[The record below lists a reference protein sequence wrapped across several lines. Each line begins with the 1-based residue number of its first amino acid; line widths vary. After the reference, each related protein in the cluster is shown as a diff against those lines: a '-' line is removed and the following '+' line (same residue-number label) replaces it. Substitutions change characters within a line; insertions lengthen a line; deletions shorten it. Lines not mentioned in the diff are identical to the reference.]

1 VLCFCVQHNEHV
13 SKWPGLNCGQRIS
26 RLTDFYLLFFN
37 LKIELKAVEYELKPV
52 EYLVFIHKILNLS
65 FESKN
70 DKRAPRG
77 KGKSSCYNV
86 G

>member
-1 VLCFCVQHNEHV
+1 VSNELV
-13 SKWPGLNCGQRIS
+13 GLWIS
-26 RLTDFYLLFFN
+26 IYYFFN
-37 LKIELKAVEYELKPV
+37 LKIELKPV